1 MPTHIV
7 MDRSGD
13 TRHHFKAPDAAAAE
27 KRFRELTQRGFAAVA
42 LGENG
47 AENRVIKTFDQD
59 VERTLFMP
67 QLVGG

>member
-13 TRHHFKAPDAAAAE
+13 TRHHFTATDAAVAE
-27 KRFRELTQRGFAAVA
+27 KRFRELTQRGFTAVA

-47 AENRVIKTFDQD
+47 AENRVLKRFDPD
-59 VERTLFMP
+59 VERTLFVP

>member
-13 TRHHFKAPDAAAAE
+13 TRHHFTAADAAVAE
-27 KRFRELTQRGFAAVA
+27 KRFHELTQRGFTAIA

-47 AENRVIKTFDQD
+47 AENRVLKKFDQD